1 MRIFVLALVG
11 VLALSPRAHAA
22 PESPIEERF
31 VRARALETSGA
42 HAEAAEAYGALTSGL
57 PAEALR
63 DVALRRMRLLARLRR
78 CEEARPLFEAERVLS
93 RADRM
98 LFADC
103 LVRLRDRRAAIA
115 AYRTALDAGRD
126 DAEIRLRL
134 ADLLL
139 LHREPSAALAELD
152 HVWTKF
158 PGSARDA
165 RVETLRERAGV
176 RFRPTHEQRFLR
188 AESWMRQ
195 RAPEEAAADLDRM
208 PRPRSR
214 TERAKWLH
222 LRGMARFSTRHD
234 YPRAAELLGEAASL
248 GGEFAADD
256 LFHRGRALARSDRD
270 REGIRTFDD
279 VVRRYGSTAVAA
291 EAEYRAASLA
301 WRLDAG
307 EGVRR
312 YRRFLGGPRAR
323 GSDFADDARFEL
335 GMALYDLREFREA
348 AAAFTRYGDS
358 EEFGMTRARGRYW
371 AARARDHGQDR
382 AGAERDYRDAIAAD
396 PLHWYALLAHERLY
410 AMGIS
415 ADPFPASTAASDTFD
430 AGWSPALP
438 ALAAFYERLGFR
450 DDALASLRA
459 AESDVARSAPAGR
472 ADEALVR
479 LYIELGGTRRAYEI
493 AARNRAIFR
502 RAPATVTQWAWDAA
516 YPRPWASAVQA
527 GAAENAH
534 PADLVYALM
543 RQESGYDPKVVS
555 VADAI
560 GLVQLLPSTARRVG
574 EGLGLRIERDQLF
587 EPATNIRLASRYIG
601 TLLRMFDGA
610 PQQLAIGA
618 YNAGESRV
626 AHWRTS
632 LRTAELDEWV
642 ERIPVD
648 QTRNYVR
655 RVTGHWARYRY
666 LAGERLRLPMQVTRS
681 R

>member
-1 MRIFVLALVG
+1 MRLFVFALV
-11 VLALSPRAHAA
+11 VAVALSSLAQAA
-22 PESPIEERF
+22 PETPAEERF
-31 VRARALETSGA
+31 VQARALEASGA
-42 HAEAAEAYGALTSGL
+42 QAEAAEAYSALTTGL
-57 PAEALR
+57 PAEVLR
-63 DVALRRMRLLARLRR
+63 DVALRRMRLLAQLRR
-78 CEEARPLFEAERVLS
+78 CEAAKPLFVRERTLS
-93 RADRM
+93 RGDRM
-98 LFADC
+98 LYADC
-103 LVRLRDRRAAIA
+103 LVRLRERRAAIA
-115 AYRTALDAGRD
+115 AYREALEAGRD

-139 LHREPSAALAELD
+139 VDRDTRAALVELD
-152 HVWTKF
+152 HVWTRF
-158 PGSARDA
+158 PGRARDA
-165 RVETLRERAGV
+165 RVETLRKRAGV
-176 RFRPTHEQRFLR
+176 RFRPTNEQRFLR

-248 GGEFAADD
+248 GGEFAASD
-256 LFHRGRALARSDRD
+256 LFHRGRALARMDRD
-270 REGIRTFDD
+270 REAIRLFDE
-279 VVRRYGSTAVAA
+279 VVRRFGATPSAA

-312 YRRFLGGPRAR
+312 YRRYLGGPRSR
-323 GSDFADDARFEL
+323 GSEFAADARFEL
-335 GMALYDLREFREA
+335 GMALYDRREFREA
-348 AAAFTRYGDS
+348 AAEFVRYGDS
-358 EEFGMTRARGRYW
+358 EEAGMTRGRGRYW
-371 AARARDHGQDR
+371 AARAREHEHDR
-382 AGAERDYRDAIAAD
+382 AGAERDYREAIAAD
-396 PLHWYALLAHERLY
+396 PLHWYALLAHERL
-410 AMGIS
+410 ASMGVS
-415 ADPFPASTAASDTFD
+415 ADPFPSTSAEPAPDAS
-430 AGWSPALP
+430 WSPVLP
-438 ALAAFYERLGFR
+438 PLAAFYERMGLR
-450 DDALASLRA
+450 DDALAALRA
-459 AESDVARSAPAGR
+459 AEADVTRAAPAGR

-479 LYIELGGTRRAYEI
+479 LYAGLGGTRRAYEI
-493 AARNRAIFR
+493 AARNRALFR
-502 RAPATVTQWAWDAA
+502 RAPSAATRWAWDAA
-516 YPRPWASAVQA
+516 YPRPWEDAVRA
-527 GAAENAH
+527 GAAENAL

-601 TLLRMFDGA
+601 TLLRLFGGA
-610 PQQLAIGA
+610 PPQLAIGA

-626 AHWRTS
+626 SHWRTS
-632 LRTAELDEWV
+632 LGTDELDEWV
-642 ERIPVD
+642 ERMPVD

-666 LAGERLRLPMQVTRS
+666 LAGERLRLTMRVSGS